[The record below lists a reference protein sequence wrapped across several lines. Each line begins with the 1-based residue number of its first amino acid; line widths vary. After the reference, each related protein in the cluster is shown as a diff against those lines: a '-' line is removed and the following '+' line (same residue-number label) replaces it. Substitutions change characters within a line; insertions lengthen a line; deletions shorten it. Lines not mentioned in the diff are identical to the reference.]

1 MCSGLLVGECDA
13 IGVEV
18 LCDDAGGG
26 AGLFD
31 LCDESEGI
39 GTAVERGM
47 EAPEIVTLQGR
58 CAEVRPFCAEG

>member
-13 IGVEV
+13 IGVKV

-47 EAPEIVTLQGR
+47 EAPEIVALQGG
-58 CAEVRPFCAEG
+58 CAEVRPFWSEG